1 MKYYYKNYKLMTS
14 NIQFENQYFLFP
26 IILIGIL
33 VFAFFIWKE
42 WNISAKKRLVVN
54 IIVSG
59 IAIICLALIALK
71 PTILTEVKSQEIALL
86 TEGYRTESLDSL
98 QKINPNLK
106 VEKYTKGKRLFDK
119 KNQPSLF
126 YILGNGI
133 ENFDLWQLE
142 NTPFKYIYGKPI
154 YGITK
159 LKYHAKPLVGQPI
172 SIQGLYTAP
181 KIGNKLTLED
191 PTGAKL
197 DSIVFKNTDNQKF
210 NLLSK
215 SKIAGQFLYA
225 LVEKDSLNRIIETN
239 PLPVEIIERESLKIV
254 ILNSFPTFET
264 KYLKNFLAENGH
276 KVVVRNQLTT
286 NRFKYEYFN
295 TSKQNISITT
305 NVLKTVDLLIIDAK
319 SFLNLSKNQNN
330 ILMDLVEKEG
340 LGIFI
345 QPDVSLF
352 TTKNKFGS
360 FQFLSDNNSS
370 FETFN
375 SNSKNSFKKYNHT
388 FKKETFIEPIHK
400 NDNHIYAAYKIAGN
414 GKIAS
419 TVAKNT
425 YELLLSGNTNTYQ
438 QFWTDIINTV
448 SKKRL
453 SAINYKS
460 NMLFGYVNQPFSFEL
475 KTNTEKPIITNKNDV
490 KIPLI
495 QDIGL
500 RHLWY
505 GKTYPKSNGWQQLKT
520 AKDSV
525 HKFSFYVMNSDTF
538 SSLRAYHTSVE
549 NKRYFNNSST
559 KLSISTSNKTINPI
573 WFYLLFLICVGYLWL
588 QPKL

>member
-1 MKYYYKNYKLMTS
+1 MIN
-14 NIQFENQYFLFP
+14 NIQFENQYFLLP

-33 VFAFFIWKE
+33 VFALFIWKE
-42 WNISAKKRLVVN
+42 WNSTAKKRLVVN

-59 IAIICLALIALK
+59 IAIICLSLIPLK
-71 PTILTEVKSQEIALL
+71 PTILTEVKSQEIAIL
-86 TEGYRTESLDSL
+86 TEGYKTETLDSL

-106 VEKYTKGKRLFDK
+106 AEKYTKGKRLFDEK
-119 KNQPSLF
+119 KQPSLI

-159 LKYHAKPLVGQPI
+159 LKYNVKPIAGQSI
-172 SIQGLYTAP
+172 VIQGLYTAP

-191 PTGAKL
+191 PTGATL
-197 DSIVFKNTDNQKF
+197 DSIVFKHTDHQKF
-210 NLLSK
+210 NLSST
-215 SKIAGQFLYA
+215 SKIVGQFLYA
-225 LVEKDSLNRIIETN
+225 LVEKDSLNRVIETN
-239 PLPVEIIERESLKIV
+239 PLPVKIIERERLKIA
-254 ILNSFPTFET
+254 IFNSFPTFET

-295 TSKQNISITT
+295 TSKQNISITR
-305 NVLKTVDLLIIDAK
+305 NALKTVDLLILDAK
-319 SFLNLSKNQNN
+319 SFLNLSKKQNT
-330 ILMDLVEKEG
+330 ILIDLAENEG

-352 TTKNKFGS
+352 TSKNKFGY
-360 FQFLSDNNSS
+360 FQFLSNKNSS
-370 FETFN
+370 FKS
-375 SNSKNSFKKYNHT
+375 SNSKNSFKKYNYT
-388 FKKETFIEPIHK
+388 IKKETLIEPIHK
-400 NDNHIYAAYKIAGN
+400 DDNHIYAAYKIAGN

-425 YELLLSGNTNTYQ
+425 YELLLSGNTDTYQ
-438 QFWTDIINTV
+438 QFWTDIINIV

-453 SAINYKS
+453 NSVQYKS
-460 NMLFGYVNQPFSFEL
+460 KMLFGSINQPFSFEL
-475 KTNTEKPIITNKNDV
+475 KTNAEKPIITNKNDV
-490 KIPLI
+490 KMPLI
-495 QDIGL
+495 QDIGI

-525 HKFSFYVMNSDTF
+525 HKFSFYVMNSDRF
-538 SSLRAYHTSVE
+538 SSLRAYQTSVE
-549 NKRYFNNSST
+549 NKRYFNNSRT
-559 KLSISTSNKTINPI
+559 TLSNSTSNKTINPI